1 MRRTVVLATA
11 LVLVSASAAWGAGAS
26 RPHHLREAGTGTD
39 TFVNCVGADAVTGAA
54 SQAVSPQFWPQP
66 SGKCRFHLAGTVHG
80 KPIFHGSYDATILVN
95 FDNATGNGHGGFC
108 WRWGG
113 VLTITNQP
121 AINSLTEQV
130 HGAVCE
136 DGPDMSPTPATFV
149 GRFTV
154 TAGTGTLQGA
164 TDSGRILIQEDAS
177 GNDTLVEVGH
187 VRF

>member
-11 LVLVSASAAWGAGAS
+11 LVLVSASAAWGANAH
-26 RPHHLREAGTGTD
+26 RLREAGTGTD
-39 TFVNCVGADAVTGAA
+39 TFVNCVGAAAVTGDAT
-54 SQAVSPQFWPQP
+54 PQFWPQP

-80 KPIFHGSYDATILVN
+80 KPIFHGTYDATILVN

-113 VLTITNQP
+113 VFTITNQP
-121 AINSLTEQV
+121 AINSLTEHV
-130 HGAVCE
+130 HGIVCE
-136 DGPDMSPTPATFV
+136 DGPDMSPTAATFV